1 MAFITDTQAHH
12 IAHASTSRLER
23 AKAEAK
29 SQAARLGALAAGGAA
44 GFGISFLNVRLGG
57 TQTVPYLIAGKVPLD
72 LAAAGAGA
80 VALVLCRK
88 AHHLPFIAGA
98 AGGAMG
104 VLGARYG
111 ATLEPQISA
120 QLAAVLPGSAP
131 APSVAGF
138 GRPKIGMAN
147 HGMLPRHGRPHS
159 AYGTASNPYL
169 AVAR

>member
-1 MAFITDTQAHH
+1 MPFISDTQAHH

-29 SQAARLGALAAGGAA
+29 SQAARIGALAAGGAA
-44 GFGISFLNVRLGG
+44 GFGVSFLNVRLGG
-57 TQTVPYLIAGKVPLD
+57 TQTNPYLIAGKVPLD

-88 AHHLPFIAGA
+88 SSHLPFVAGA

-120 QLAAVLPGSAP
+120 QLASVLPGT
-131 APSVAGF
+131 SVSGI
-138 GRPKIGMAN
+138 GRPKIGYAN

-159 AYGTASNPYL
+159 AYGTANNPYL

>member
-1 MAFITDTQAHH
+1 MPFISAEHH
-12 IAHASTSRLER
+12 ER
-23 AKAEAK
+23 VKAEAK
-29 SQAARLGALAAGGAA
+29 SQAARIGALAAGGAA

-57 TQTVPYLIAGKVPLD
+57 TQTNPYLIAGKVPLD
-72 LAAAGAGA
+72 LAAAGAAA
-80 VALVLCRK
+80 VALIACRK

-120 QLAAVLPGSAP
+120 QLASVLPGQ
-131 APSVAGF
+131 SVSGI
-138 GRPKIGMAN
+138 GRPKIGYAN